1 MDNLFYL
8 PFSEEVLEVLRDLT
22 DTQRGKIYTA
32 IAEYQAFGILP
43 QFKNRSLMVV
53 FRLVALN
60 LGISLVVRE
69 EERENIE
76 GEIIR
81 DNKVNNFNSKNN
93 YLNYL
98 DKKEKQEKE
107 NSAQV
112 AMPPAAMAESVGR
125 VASDEAE
132 ASLATGVDVA
142 MTGVKVAVDEARTV
156 VEELRTAARN
166 EVKALT
172 DEAKAAADDVR
183 AMAADVKHVAT
194 QVKTAAE
201 DVKSAV
207 EAMKS
212 MMERLTQIS
221 GRMAQ
226 QALPPSAE
234 HADVCAADGAYG
246 SSDLSACP
254 DAYGRD
260 DGYGRDDYDDDA
272 YDSYDD
278 ARDVRAADGA
288 YGSSDLSA
296 SPDAYGRDDGYGRD
310 DYDDDAYDSY
320 DDARDVCAADG
331 AYGSSDHAIRPE
343 DYGLFGCSGR
353 GSFAGGTPV
362 RHCSAGR
369 KGSRAASLSEIL
381 GRAGYPL
388 QTISIK
394 GAVGKGSPNSSVS
407 P

>member
-1 MDNLFYL
+1 
-8 PFSEEVLEVLRDLT
+8 
-22 DTQRGKIYTA
+22 
-32 IAEYQAFGILP
+32 
-43 QFKNRSLMVV
+43 
-53 FRLVALN
+53 
-60 LGISLVVRE
+60 
-69 EERENIE
+69 
-76 GEIIR
+76 
-81 DNKVNNFNSKNN
+81 
-93 YLNYL
+93 
-98 DKKEKQEKE
+98 
-107 NSAQV
+107 
-112 AMPPAAMAESVGR
+112 MPPAAMAESVGH

-142 MTGVKVAVDEARTV
+142 MNGVKVAVDEARTA

-234 HADVCAADGAYG
+234 HAAVCAADGAYG

-254 DAYGRD
+254 DAYGHD
-260 DGYGRDDYDDDA
+260 DGYDRDDYDDDA

-278 ARDVRAADGA
+278 ARDVR
-288 YGSSDLSA
+288 
-296 SPDAYGRDDGYGRD
+296 
-310 DYDDDAYDSY
+310 
-320 DDARDVCAADG
+320 AADG